1 MIKKYIKLTF
11 VIIFIFTTNYL
22 FAQNEQTKQDIIE
35 NYVQQ
40 LAENSDEELDYT
52 TLFDDLMYYINNPLN
67 LNEAS
72 YADLMKL
79 QILTPYQILN
89 ILNYRKRNKQFVSIY
104 ELQLVKGIN
113 KEQIYSI
120 LPFITVGKTKEKQK
134 FKFKNM
140 VKYGSNQVFMRYQ
153 QVLEQQK
160 GYLPITDSAL
170 AANPNSRYLGSPQK
184 YYFRYKFH
192 YKKKIFWGFTGEKD
206 PGEEFFKGSQKQGFD
221 FSSAH
226 LQINDIG
233 PVKKIILGD
242 FQAQF
247 GQGLT
252 MWSGMGFGKSSFTTN
267 ILKIPRGIRKYSSTN
282 ENLFMRGGGAT
293 VRFKNLDFTA
303 FVSKKKIDANISV
316 FDTLDND
323 VREVTSFQSTG
334 YHRTPNELADK
345 HAISEFIAGGDLTY
359 NTRYF
364 KTGLTFVNFKYDADL
379 NKNIQPYNQFDFMGN
394 QNFNVGINYLF
405 TYKGIN
411 FFGEE
416 AMSQNKSMAFV
427 NGASFQLIPQVSLAV
442 LHRNY
447 NKSYN
452 ALYANG
458 FAESKTQNEKGFYLG
473 AEIFPVKYWKISAYY
488 DSYSFN
494 WLKFLT
500 NAPSTGIDYFVQ
512 ADYDASHNVKM
523 YFKFKQEIKQKN
535 KTTDAVAINPV
546 EDYSNLKF
554 RYNINFTVS
563 KSLTLKSRIEISNY
577 TIGNNNPEKG
587 YLVYQ
592 DIIYQFPKLPMRVS
606 LRYAIFDTDTYN
618 ARIYAYEN
626 DVLYAFSIPAYYSKG
641 IRTYALIK
649 YKLTKNIDMWLRY
662 AITKFADKDLIG
674 SNLDEIQG
682 STKSE
687 VKVQFKFKF

>member
-1 MIKKYIKLTF
+1 MYKKIIKISF
-11 VIIFIFTTNYL
+11 VIIFILGINPL
-22 FAQNEQTKQDIIE
+22 FAQNEQEKQDIIE
-35 NYVQQ
+35 NYAQQ
-40 LAENSDEELDYT
+40 LAENSDAEIDYT
-52 TLFDDLMYYINNPLN
+52 TLFDDLMYYLNHPLN
-67 LNEAS
+67 LNEAT
-72 YADLMKL
+72 YEDLMKL
-79 QILTPYQILN
+79 QNLTPYQILN

-104 ELQLVKGIN
+104 ELQLVKGLN
-113 KEQIYSI
+113 NEQIYSI
-120 LPFITVGKTKEKQK
+120 LPFITVDKIQEKQK
-134 FKFKNM
+134 FKVKNM
-140 VKYGSNQVFMRYQ
+140 IKYGSNQVFVRYQ
-153 QVLEQQK
+153 QVIEEQK
-160 GYLPITDSAL
+160 GFSPITDSAL

-184 YYFRYKFH
+184 YYFRYKFR
-192 YKKKIFWGFTGEKD
+192 YKKKIYWGFTGEKD
-206 PGEEFFKGSQKQGFD
+206 PGEEFFKGTQKQGFD
-221 FSSAH
+221 FNSAH

-233 PVKKIILGD
+233 PVKKILLGD

-252 MWSGMGFGKSSFTTN
+252 MWSGMGFGKSAYTTN

-316 FDTLDND
+316 FDSLDND

-334 YHRTPNELADK
+334 YHRTPNEIADK

-359 NTRYF
+359 NTKYF

-379 NKNIQPYNQFDFMGN
+379 AKNIQPYNQFDFMGN
-394 QNFNVGINYLF
+394 QNFNVGFNYLF
-405 TYKGIN
+405 TYKGIS

-416 AMSQNKSMAFV
+416 AMSQNNSMAFV
-427 NGASFQLIPQVSLAV
+427 NGASAQIIPQVSLAV

-447 NKSYN
+447 GKAYN

-458 FAESKTQNEKGFYLG
+458 FAESKTQNEKGFYVG

-488 DSYSFN
+488 DSYSFD
-494 WLKFLT
+494 WLKFMT
-500 NAPSTGIDYFVQ
+500 NAPSNGIDYFVQ

-535 KTTDAVAINPV
+535 QTIDAVGINPV

-554 RYNINFTVS
+554 RYHLTFNVS
-563 KSLTLKSRIEISNY
+563 KNLILKSRIELSNY
-577 TIGNNNPEKG
+577 TLGDNDPEKG

-592 DIIYQFPKLPMRVS
+592 DINYQFSKIPMRVS

-641 IRTYALIK
+641 IRTYAVLK

-662 AITKFADKDLIG
+662 AITKY
-674 SNLDEIQG
+674 SNTNVISSGLNEIQG
-682 STKSE
+682 DTKSE